1 MSITLDP
8 IGKISR
14 STCEFECPAF
24 VAVGLAPVE
33 VAEDRPVVE
42 APCMET
48 TGDGDKLAVT
58 GPVEG
63 ALPVGVAGALLVTA
77 NNPFPIV
84 LRLAHDD
91 DDGTGCAGGVTG
103 WPWKNV
109 EAP

>member
-1 MSITLDP
+1 MSITPDP

-24 VAVGLAPVE
+24 VAVGLAP
-33 VAEDRPVVE
+33 AEEARDRPVVV
-42 APCMET
+42 AP
-48 TGDGDKLAVT
+48 
-58 GPVEG
+58 EG